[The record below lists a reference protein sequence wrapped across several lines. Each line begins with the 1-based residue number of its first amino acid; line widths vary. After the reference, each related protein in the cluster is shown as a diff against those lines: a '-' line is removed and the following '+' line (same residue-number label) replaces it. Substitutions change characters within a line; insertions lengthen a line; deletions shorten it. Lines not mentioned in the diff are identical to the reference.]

1 MEDYY
6 YKGGIPSDHRNWA
19 RRYNN
24 KVNTLIMCKKHESGA
39 NLYSSDSVE
48 SIKYSFLSFVPL
60 FYKNVKKGNIV
71 IIFSFLSFTSML
83 AAIVCIIKRV
93 NYVLVPINQIN
104 SEVFKGKIF
113 PDYPEINNLFKN
125 RHRSTM
131 KNKLLIAI
139 NPLVK
144 KLYFSSIGKHIVSR
158 AIAVGA
164 FSKYEVE
171 EITNYIDK
179 SIAFIKYG
187 FGYQKLDLQCRHSNF
202 YQDNFGYLPKKLN
215 FVYWGRLDVYYKGI
229 DIIINAC
236 KYLKNSKNSLPFR
249 FYLMGPDYNHSIQT
263 IDAMISK
270 YGLEEDII
278 RCGPELYISATKQP
292 LVEADASISLSRWD
306 GPTRSVKESLD
317 LGVPVIISRQTH
329 LEDIIRENKLGV
341 VIDDINDISL
351 VSEAMLNM
359 CDNDFRNGIKNK
371 LKKNKYNQ
379 SWDFVVER
387 FIGDLNRV
395 IDNDRQL
402 RKT

>member
-171 EITNYIDK
+171 EIVLAVGYKARVIMKHFSDERLFRD
-179 SIAFIKYG
+179 SIKYSIENKPLG
-187 FGYQKLDLQCRHSNF
+187 TGGAIKKALETFNNESDVLIVNGDSFFPVDLNILKEHYHQQRA
-202 YQDNFGYLPKKLN
+202 
-215 FVYWGRLDVYYKGI
+215 DVSIGL
-229 DIIINAC
+229 
-236 KYLKNSKNSLPFR
+236 KYLKNRQRFGSVVLDGPRIIDFNSENLDDSGLINGGI
-249 FYLMGPDYNHSIQT
+249 YLTRSDLLSDLTSNLKFSFEDY
-263 IDAMISK
+263 ISDQK
-270 YGLEEDII
+270 DTLNVTGLEFE
-278 RCGPELYISATKQP
+278 EYFF
-292 LVEADASISLSRWD
+292 
-306 GPTRSVKESLD
+306 D
-317 LGVPVIISRQTH
+317 LGVPADYQ
-329 LEDIIRENKLGV
+329 LL
-341 VIDDINDISL
+341 
-351 VSEAMLNM
+351 
-359 CDNDFRNGIKNK
+359 KNK
-371 LKKNKYNQ
+371 SLEKY
-379 SWDFVVER
+379 
-387 FIGDLNRV
+387 LC
-395 IDNDRQL
+395 
-402 RKT
+402 